1 MSEIYHLL
9 YVSEAPDSLNYSDL
23 LDILKV
29 ARDFNEKN
37 QISGVL
43 IYRDGYF
50 IQLLEG
56 DKVKIDQLMNNI
68 KKDARNHSLRILIE
82 SESSERIFGDWS
94 MAFIDGD
101 LSVNETSDLI
111 DLFELA
117 TQFNHSQ
124 KELIMPM
131 LKKFRQSLPIVSAN
145 N

>member
-1 MSEIYHLL
+1 MSEVYHLL

-43 IYRDGYF
+43 IYRDGFF

-56 DKVKIDQLMNNI
+56 DKNKIDQLMKNI
-68 KKDARNHSLRILIE
+68 KKDPRNHSIRILIE
-82 SESSERIFGDWS
+82 SESSGRIFGDWS

-111 DLFELA
+111 NLFELA

-124 KELIMPM
+124 KELIMPV
-131 LKKFRQSLPIVSAN
+131 LKKFRQSLPTVSAN
-145 N
+145 